1 MERIEIA
8 VPDINDS
15 FSRVT
20 LSGKQY
26 LIRFSYN
33 DTGGYWT
40 FGLYSIQ
47 KEPIA
52 QGIKIVPNFPLNL
65 SCASDEMPP
74 GIFGVYTDLQRV
86 GRNDFLNG
94 KAIFAYIPAE

>member
-8 VPDINDS
+8 VPDYNDS
-15 FSRVT
+15 FSRVV

-33 DTGGYWT
+33 DTCDYWT
-40 FGLYSIQ
+40 FGLYTMQ
-47 KEPIA
+47 KEPIV

-65 SCASDEMPP
+65 YCGSDDMPV
-74 GIFGVYTDLQRV
+74 GVFGVFTELDRV
-86 GRNDFLNG
+86 GRNDFLSG
-94 KAIFAYIPAE
+94 QAVFAYIPAE